1 MVVLS
6 VHLNFLLLPQNVW
19 LVIVFMNV
27 CNDISCYS
35 QLAAMKE
42 ALAKAKEE
50 QERMEREE
58 EEKIKRQEE
67 ALRIR
72 EEEVT

>member
-1 MVVLS
+1 
-6 VHLNFLLLPQNVW
+6 
-19 LVIVFMNV
+19 
-27 CNDISCYS
+27 
-35 QLAAMKE
+35 MKE

-72 EEEVT
+72 EEEVTKYILLKIQHAALEFVLYDRVVPSWSPTHFEIKCQR